1 MIQGTLLS
9 DLPDPRTE
17 PAPPAS
23 LALQADSL
31 PTEPPGKPIITQ
43 QCSPENRI
51 EALIP
56 NVIIFEDGD
65 W

>member
-9 DLPDPRTE
+9 DRPNPRTE

-43 QCSPENRI
+43 
-51 EALIP
+51 
-56 NVIIFEDGD
+56 
-65 W
+65 